1 MPSLRTTLL
10 ADSVVCFVYGTVL
23 MIAARSLST
32 LFADEAISVFGYTFE
47 EFLRALGL
55 GVVAVGVGV
64 CIIGCTKQIL
74 PLAVWL
80 IIGIEAIWTM
90 GSILLLVWAG
100 NALSWSGIAFV
111 ILSAMAVLGF
121 MIFELIG
128 LLSLLHDSV
137 ENAT

>member
-1 MPSLRTTLL
+1 
-10 ADSVVCFVYGTVL
+10 